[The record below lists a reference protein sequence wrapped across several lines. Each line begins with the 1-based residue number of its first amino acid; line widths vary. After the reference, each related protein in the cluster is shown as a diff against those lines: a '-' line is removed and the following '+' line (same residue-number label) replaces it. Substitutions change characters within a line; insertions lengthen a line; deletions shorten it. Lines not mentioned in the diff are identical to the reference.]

1 MSLGSKAVMLM
12 IITFAILTL
21 LSIIGMG
28 IITTAIFEVENNTF
42 IISDSK
48 LTMGKIALGFYW
60 GLCLIATI
68 LLIINYLLKY

>member
-1 MSLGSKAVMLM
+1 MSLGSKAIMLM